1 MNSTTVALPTASLP
15 GKRRVPFAPQP
26 PCGTLRAMTDQGI
39 KAQIDAAFRKAR
51 LEKDEPTKTVIG
63 MLKSKVLL
71 ELKSGSGATED
82 DDLWLRTITAYAKQ
96 VRKTIAELEPLGP
109 QAANALA
116 EARFELEFCERF
128 LPKKLDAAATE
139 ALVRKL
145 AADNGITD
153 KKQMGRLMGLIMK
166 NHKDEVDGDLARAAA
181 ESVLS

>member
-1 MNSTTVALPTASLP
+1 M
-15 GKRRVPFAPQP
+15 PFAPRKP
-26 PCGTLRAMTDQGI
+26 WGTLRAMTDQGI

-51 LEKDEPTKTVIG
+51 LERDEPTKLVIG

-71 ELKSGSGATED
+71 ELKPGSGVTD
-82 DDLWLRTITAYAKQ
+82 DELWLRNVAAYAKQ
-96 VRKTIAELEPLGP
+96 VRKTMAELEPLGA
-109 QAANALA
+109 QAAEALA
-116 EARFELEFCERF
+116 EARFELAFCERF
-128 LPKKLDAAATE
+128 LPTKLDAAATD

-153 KKQMGRLMGLIMK
+153 KKQMGKLMGLIMK